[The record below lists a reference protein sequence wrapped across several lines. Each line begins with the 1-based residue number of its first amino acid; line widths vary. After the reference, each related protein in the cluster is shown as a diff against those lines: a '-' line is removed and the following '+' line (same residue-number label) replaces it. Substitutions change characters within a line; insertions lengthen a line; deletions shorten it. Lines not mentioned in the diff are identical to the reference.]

1 MEQPTTPS
9 SSSLP
14 VWLQRALREPLT
26 HFVVLGALIFAAD
39 HFVLAQRGNPQEIVI
54 TKEAYAEARS
64 AFVAGMKR
72 EPTDAE
78 LKVLTDR
85 WVDNE
90 VLFREGLALGMDRG
104 DQAMK
109 DRVVFKVL
117 TATQSGLALPK
128 IDEAGL
134 RAWFESRRD
143 RYDLPA
149 RFSFEEAV
157 LAAGDATPEKLQKF
171 VTALNTQQAPELEG
185 SLRIFKDRPGP
196 TLAQSYG
203 APFAD
208 ALEKQTI
215 DRWAVLASQEG
226 LRVIRLTALT
236 PGRAISYD
244 EIKDRVYT
252 DWKEFTSSQLTKTAI
267 REIAKKYR
275 VRDEGKGS

>member
-1 MEQPTTPS
+1 MEQPITHTS
-9 SSSLP
+9 TSSL
-14 VWLQRALREPLT
+14 VWLHRLLREPLT
-26 HFVVLGALIFAAD
+26 HFVVLGALIFSAD
-39 HFVLAQRGNPQEIVI
+39 QVILAQRGDPQEIVI
-54 TKEAYAEARS
+54 TKEAYAEARGL
-64 AFVAGMKR
+64 FVTGMKR

-85 WVDNE
+85 WLDNE
-90 VLFREGLALGMDRG
+90 VLYREGLALGMDRG

-143 RYDLPA
+143 QYDLPA
-149 RFSFEEAV
+149 RFSFDEAV
-157 LAAGDATPEKLQKF
+157 LVGGDSTAGNLQKF
-171 VTALNTQQAPELEG
+171 VTALNGQQAPEAEA
-185 SLRIFKDRPGP
+185 SLRIFKDRPRP
-196 TLAQSYG
+196 SLVQSYG

-208 ALEKQTI
+208 ALEKQAI
-215 DRWAVLASQEG
+215 DNWAVLQSQEG
-226 LRVIRLTALT
+226 ARVVRLTAVT
-236 PGRAISYD
+236 PGRPAAYD
-244 EIKDRVYT
+244 EMKERVYT
-252 DWKEFTSSQLTKTAI
+252 DWKEFTSSQMTKAAI

>member
-1 MEQPTTPS
+1 MEQPITLPS
-9 SSSLP
+9 SFPP
-14 VWLQRALREPLT
+14 VWLQRVLREPLT

-39 HFVLAQRGNPQEIVI
+39 HWVLAERGDPQEIVI
-54 TKEAYAEARS
+54 TKEAYAEARGI
-64 AFVAGMKR
+64 FVAGMKR
-72 EPTDAE
+72 EPTAAE

-90 VLFREGLALGMDRG
+90 VLYREGLALGMDRG

-134 RAWFESRRD
+134 RTWFESRRD
-143 RYDLPA
+143 QYDLPA

-157 LAAGDATPEKLQKF
+157 LAASDATPEKLQKF
-171 VTALNTQQAPELEG
+171 VTALNNAQAPELEG
-185 SLRIFKDRPGP
+185 SLRIFKDRPRP
-196 TLAQSYG
+196 TLVQSYG

-208 ALEKQTI
+208 ALEKQAI
-215 DRWAVLASQEG
+215 NNWAVLQSQDG
-226 LRVIRLTALT
+226 YRAVRLTAVT
-236 PGRAISYD
+236 PGRPVAYD
-244 EIKDRVYT
+244 EMKERVYT

>member
-1 MEQPTTPS
+1 MELPITS
-9 SSSLP
+9 SSSA
-14 VWLQRALREPLT
+14 WLQRALREPLT
-26 HFVVLGALIFAAD
+26 HFIVLGALIFSAD
-39 HFVLAQRGNPQEIVI
+39 HLIVAKRGNPQEIVI
-54 TKEAYAEARS
+54 TKETYAEARG

-90 VLFREGLALGMDRG
+90 VLYREGLALGMDRG

-134 RAWFESRRD
+134 RAWFESRRE

-157 LAAGDATPEKLQKF
+157 LAAGDATPENLQKF
-171 VTALNTQQAPELEG
+171 VAALNSAQAPDLDG
-185 SLRIFKDRPGP
+185 SLRIFKDRPRP
-196 TLAQSYG
+196 NLVQSYG
-203 APFAD
+203 EPFAE
-208 ALEKQTI
+208 ALEKSAVGS
-215 DRWAVLASQEG
+215 WASRQSQEG
-226 LRVIRLTALT
+226 PRAIRLTAFT
-236 PGRAISYD
+236 PGRAAIYD
-244 EIKDRVYT
+244 EMQERVYT
-252 DWKEFTSSQLTKTAI
+252 EWKESTSSQLTKTAI
-267 REIAKKYR
+267 GEIAKKYR
-275 VRDEGKGS
+275 IRDEGKSS

>member
-1 MEQPTTPS
+1 MEQPITLPS
-9 SSSLP
+9 SFPP
-14 VWLQRALREPLT
+14 VWLQRVLREPLT
-26 HFVVLGALIFAAD
+26 HFAVLGALIFAAD
-39 HFVLAQRGNPQEIVI
+39 HWVLAERGDPQEIVI
-54 TKEAYAEARS
+54 TKEAYAEARGI
-64 AFVAGMKR
+64 FVAGMKR
-72 EPTDAE
+72 EPTAAE

-90 VLFREGLALGMDRG
+90 VLYREGLALGMDRG

-134 RAWFESRRD
+134 RTWFESRRD
-143 RYDLPA
+143 QYDLPA

-157 LAAGDATPEKLQKF
+157 LAASDATPEKLQKF
-171 VTALNTQQAPELEG
+171 VTALNNAQAPELEG
-185 SLRIFKDRPGP
+185 SLRIFKDRPRP
-196 TLAQSYG
+196 TLVQSYG

-208 ALEKQTI
+208 ALEKQAI
-215 DRWAVLASQEG
+215 NNWAVLQSQEG
-226 LRVIRLTALT
+226 YRAVRLTAVT
-236 PGRAISYD
+236 PGRPVAYD
-244 EIKDRVYT
+244 EMKERVYT

>member
-1 MEQPTTPS
+1 MEQPVTLPS
-9 SSSLP
+9 SFPP
-14 VWLQRALREPLT
+14 VWLQRVLREPLT

-39 HFVLAQRGNPQEIVI
+39 YWILAQRGNPQEIVI
-54 TKEAYAEARS
+54 TKEAYAEARGV
-64 AFVAGMKR
+64 FVAGMKR

-85 WVDNE
+85 WLDNE
-90 VLFREGLALGMDRG
+90 VLYREGLVLGMDRG

-143 RYDLPA
+143 QYDLPA

-157 LAAGDATPEKLQKF
+157 LTASDATPAKLQKF
-171 VTALNTQQAPELEG
+171 VNALNSQQAPEAQA
-185 SLRIFKDRPGP
+185 SLRIFKDRPKP
-196 TLAQSYG
+196 NLVQTYG

-208 ALEKQTI
+208 ALEKQAI
-215 DRWAVLASQEG
+215 NNWAVLQSQVG
-226 LRVIRLTALT
+226 FHAVRLTAVA
-236 PGRAISYD
+236 PGRAVAYD
-244 EIKDRVYT
+244 EMKERVYT
-252 DWKEFTSSQLTKTAI
+252 DWKEFTSSQLTKAAI
-267 REIAKKYR
+267 RVIAKKYR
-275 VRDEGKGS
+275 IRDEGKSS

>member
-1 MEQPTTPS
+1 MEHPITPAAPTF
-9 SSSLP
+9 
-14 VWLQRALREPLT
+14 LQRALREPLT

-39 HFVLAQRGNPQEIVI
+39 HWVLAVRGDPQEIVI
-54 TKEAYAEARS
+54 TKEAYAEARG

-85 WVDNE
+85 WLDNE
-90 VLFREGLALGMDRG
+90 VLYREGLALGMDRG

-109 DRVVFKVL
+109 DRVIFKVL

-128 IDEAGL
+128 IDEVGL

-149 RFSFEEAV
+149 RLSFEEAV
-157 LAAGDATPEKLQKF
+157 IAAGDATPEKLKKF
-171 VTALNTQQAPELEG
+171 VSALNSQQTPELEG
-185 SLRIFKDRPGP
+185 SLRIFKDRPRP
-196 TLAQSYG
+196 SLVQSYG

-215 DRWAVLASQEG
+215 NSWAVLQSQEG
-226 LRVIRLTALT
+226 LRAIRLTAVM
-236 PGRAISYD
+236 PGRATSYE

-252 DWKEFTSSQLTKTAI
+252 DWKEFTASQLTKTAI

>member
-1 MEQPTTPS
+1 MEHPTNSAAPTF
-9 SSSLP
+9 
-14 VWLQRALREPLT
+14 LQRALREPLT
-26 HFVVLGALIFAAD
+26 HFIIFGALIFAVD
-39 HFVLAQRGNPQEIVI
+39 HWVLAVRGNPQEIVI
-54 TKEAYAEARS
+54 TKEAYAEARG

-72 EPTDAE
+72 EPTEAE

-85 WVDNE
+85 WLDNE
-90 VLFREGLALGMDRG
+90 VLYREGLALGMDRG

-109 DRVVFKVL
+109 DRVIFKVL

-149 RFSFEEAV
+149 RLGFEEAV
-157 LAAGDATPEKLQKF
+157 IASGDATPEKLKKF
-171 VTALNTQQAPELEG
+171 VSALNSQQTPELEG
-185 SLRIFKDRPGP
+185 SLRIFKDRPRP
-196 TLAQSYG
+196 SLVQSYG

-215 DRWAVLASQEG
+215 NSWTVLQSQDG
-226 LRVIRLTALT
+226 PRAIRLTAVT
-236 PGRAISYD
+236 PGRATSYE

-252 DWKEFTSSQLTKTAI
+252 DWKEFTASQLTKTAI

>member
-1 MEQPTTPS
+1 MEQPITHPS
-9 SSSLP
+9 SSSP

-39 HFVLAQRGNPQEIVI
+39 YLILAQRGNPQEIVI
-54 TKEAYAEARS
+54 TKEAYAEARG
-64 AFVAGMKR
+64 AFIAGMKR
-72 EPTDAE
+72 EPSDAE

-90 VLFREGLALGMDRG
+90 VLYREGLALGMDRG

-143 RYDLPA
+143 QYDLPA

-157 LAAGDATPEKLQKF
+157 LAASDATPAKLQKF
-171 VTALNTQQAPELEG
+171 VTALNSQQAPEVEA
-185 SLRIFKDRPGP
+185 SLRIFKDRPRP
-196 TLAQSYG
+196 NLVQSYG

-208 ALEKQTI
+208 ALEKQAI
-215 DRWAVLASQEG
+215 DKWAVLQSQEG
-226 LRVIRLTALT
+226 SHSVRLTAVT
-236 PGRAISYD
+236 PGRAVAYD
-244 EIKDRVYT
+244 EMKERVYT
-252 DWKEFTSSQLTKTAI
+252 DWKEFTSSQLTKAAI

-275 VRDEGKGS
+275 IRDEGKSS

>member
-1 MEQPTTPS
+1 MEHPITPTS
-9 SSSLP
+9 SSP

-26 HFVVLGALIFAAD
+26 HFIVLGALIFAAD
-39 HFVLAQRGNPQEIVI
+39 HWILEQRGNPQEIVI
-54 TKEAYAEARS
+54 TKETYAEARG

-90 VLFREGLALGMDRG
+90 VLYREGLALGMDRG

-117 TATQSGLALPK
+117 STAQAGLVLPK

-157 LAAGDATPEKLQKF
+157 LSASDTTPEKLQKF
-171 VTALNTQQAPELEG
+171 VAALNSDKAPDLEG
-185 SLRIFKDRPGP
+185 SLRVFKDRPKP
-196 TLAQSYG
+196 NLVQSYG
-203 APFAD
+203 VLFAD
-208 ALEKQTI
+208 ALEKASVGNWT
-215 DRWAVLASQEG
+215 VLQSQEG
-226 LRVIRLTALT
+226 PRAIRLTASM
-236 PGRAISYD
+236 PGQAVSYD
-244 EIKDRVYT
+244 EMKERVYT
-252 DWKEFTSSQLTKTAI
+252 EWKEFTSSQLTKTAI
-267 REIAKKYR
+267 GEIAKKYR
-275 VRDEGKGS
+275 IRDDGKGS